1 VLELTEK
8 HVAALHLLRENH
20 FEIVAFPM
28 YANHVGI
35 RRGEYALLLAA
46 EDDAHFKIFGEPS
59 LLLGENISVRV
70 KRDGKQLFVWKKNQA
85 EATPARLEALSQFRA
100 DVLGILAGLG

>member
-1 VLELTEK
+1 MLELTEK
-8 HVAALHLLRENH
+8 HVAALHSLRENH

-35 RRGEYALLLAA
+35 RRGEYALLLAT
-46 EDDAHFKIFGEPS
+46 EGDSRFKIFGEPS

-70 KRDGKQLFVWKKNQA
+70 QRGGKQLFVWKKNQA
-85 EATPARLEALSQFRA
+85 EATPARLEELSKFRS
-100 DVLGILAGLG
+100 DVLHVLTSVG

>member
-1 VLELTEK
+1 MLELTEK
-8 HVAALHLLRENH
+8 HAAALHLLRENH

-35 RRGEYALLLAA
+35 RRGECALLLAVA
-46 EDDAHFKIFGEPS
+46 NDSHFQIFGEPS
-59 LLLGENISVRV
+59 LLLAENISVRV

-85 EATPARLEALSQFRA
+85 EATPARLEALAQFRA
-100 DVLGILAGLG
+100 DVLRILASLA

>member
-1 VLELTEK
+1 MLELTEK

-35 RRGEYALLLAA
+35 RRGEYALLLATA
-46 EDDAHFKIFGEPS
+46 DDSRFKIFGEPS
-59 LLLGENISVRV
+59 LLLAENISVRIQ
-70 KRDGKQLFVWKKNQA
+70 RDGKQLFVWKKNQA
-85 EATPARLEALSQFRA
+85 EATSARLEALSQFRA
-100 DVLGILAGLG
+100 DVLHLLASIA

>member
-1 VLELTEK
+1 MLELTEK
-8 HVAALHLLRENH
+8 QVSALHRLRDNH

-35 RRGEYALLLAA
+35 RRGEYALLLATA
-46 EDDAHFKIFGEPS
+46 EDAHFEIFGDPS

-70 KRDGKQLFVWKKNQA
+70 TRHGKQLFVWKKNQA
-85 EATPARLEALSQFRA
+85 EATPARLEALAQFRA
-100 DVLGILAGLG
+100 DVLRILASLA

>member
-1 VLELTEK
+1 VLELTVK

-35 RRGEYALLLAA
+35 RRGEYALLLA
-46 EDDAHFKIFGEPS
+46 
-59 LLLGENISVRV
+59 ENISVRV
-70 KRDGKQLFVWKKNQA
+70 KRDGNQLFVWKKNQA
-85 EATPARLEALSQFRA
+85 QATPARLEALSQFRA

>member
-1 VLELTEK
+1 
-8 HVAALHLLRENH
+8 
-20 FEIVAFPM
+20 
-28 YANHVGI
+28 
-35 RRGEYALLLAA
+35 
-46 EDDAHFKIFGEPS
+46 
-59 LLLGENISVRV
+59 V